1 MAWRNKLLLNL
12 IILTDIFYHF
22 LLRVQKYK
30 NLERLKMIAKFR
42 AHGNRWTAQNRKPI
56 DLSLHDYLFLCKECC
71 YFCLVS
77 SRNLEA
83 LQTFDYFYNRLAKF
97 LVIKLAREPYDYPSL
112 AKRQKRTCFLHDL
125 QSFIYVFRISYLFIY
140 VFITWYIHN
149 LVSWVFML
157 FNDFFSNFLTPG
169 NAARIYCWHRGSNI
183 LVETHVIFCFN
194 VTSEFLHQI
203 SEFFVFILV

>member
-97 LVIKLAREPYDYPSL
+97 LAIKLVREPYD
-112 AKRQKRTCFLHDL
+112 FIHHL
-125 QSFIYVFRISYLFIY
+125 QNVRSG
-140 VFITWYIHN
+140 
-149 LVSWVFML
+149 LVSCMIFNLLSTSSGSLISSSTSSSLDTSITLSAGFSCFSLIFFEFPNARKCCPHLLLTSRKQYPCRNPRNLLLQRHQWVPSP
-157 FNDFFSNFLTPG
+157 N
-169 NAARIYCWHRGSNI
+169 
-183 LVETHVIFCFN
+183 
-194 VTSEFLHQI
+194 
-203 SEFFVFILV
+203 

>member
-1 MAWRNKLLLNL
+1 MLLFLSGVFQKFGGLVDFWLLLQSTREVPCYQ
-12 IILTDIFYHF
+12 IG
-22 LLRVQKYK
+22 
-30 NLERLKMIAKFR
+30 ERTVWL
-42 AHGNRWTAQNRKPI
+42 
-56 DLSLHDYLFLCKECC
+56 
-71 YFCLVS
+71 
-77 SRNLEA
+77 
-83 LQTFDYFYNRLAKF
+83 
-97 LVIKLAREPYDYPSL
+97 YPSL